1 MTLAKPF
8 VCLFVCVI
16 AHRTSVWETCR
27 NLCNF
32 YLFFVDTSGTV
43 KFTFLVYSAL
53 FLFYCLFGFVSAL
66 LICICYVLL
75 VIQVYP
81 FALIC
86 PFATYFDSIIMHK
99 MQTQISVYFFT
110 AFYDLPTGDMEILKQ

>member
-1 MTLAKPF
+1 MFGKLVVIYAIFIYFLSILAAQ
-8 VCLFVCVI
+8 L
-16 AHRTSVWETCR
+16 
-27 NLCNF
+27 NL
-32 YLFFVDTSGTV
+32 L
-43 KFTFLVYSAL
+43 FLVYSAL

-86 PFATYFDSIIMHK
+86 PFATYFDTIIMHK